1 MKKST
6 IGLIIFAFGLI
17 GIIGGAQDP
26 QMKNESAFF
35 VVCAVL
41 GVGGLLLFLIT
52 RRRRPKTAVK
62 STGGEESVLTE
73 VKSAPGEPLYCVWAG
88 RSQSYS
94 IPSRCCA
101 CAKPAGRTVTISSRQ
116 IGNRILSLDFPICQ
130 TCYKERYGWIS
141 LRAIDPVKI
150 REGSVPGRM
159 EFSFANRDYAEMFAK
174 VNKGQLI
181 G

>member
-6 IGLIIFAFGLI
+6 IGLIISAFGLF

-26 QMKNESAFF
+26 QLKNEPAFF

-41 GVGGLLLFLIT
+41 DVGGLLLFLIT

-62 STGGEESVLTE
+62 SEGGEESVVTE

-101 CAKPAGRTVTISSRQ
+101 CAKPADRTVTISSRQ

-130 TCYKERYGWIS
+130 TCYKERYGWIRS
-141 LRAIDPVKI
+141 VDPVNI

-159 EFSFANRDYAEMFAK
+159 EFRFANRDYAEMFAK
-174 VNKGQLI
+174 VNKGELI